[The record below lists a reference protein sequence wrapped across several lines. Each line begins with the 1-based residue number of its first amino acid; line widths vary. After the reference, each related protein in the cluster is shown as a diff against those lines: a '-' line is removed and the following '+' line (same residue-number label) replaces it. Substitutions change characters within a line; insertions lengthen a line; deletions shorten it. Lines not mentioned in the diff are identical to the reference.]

1 MTYFV
6 CQTCG
11 VQHAE
16 RADDPSRPP
25 ETCPVCDDER
35 QYVGH
40 LGQRWTTV
48 EELGRE
54 RKTELR
60 QVEPGLWA
68 IETQPSFAIGQRA
81 HLVQTPAGN
90 VIWESVSTISEPAL
104 ARVRELGGA
113 AAIAISHPHFYS
125 SMVEWSRALG
135 GVPIWLHAA
144 DREWVMRPDGAI
156 RFWEGETAEPVPGS
170 SLKLVRIG
178 GHFPGLQGLLWAGGA
193 EGRGALLCGDMPMV
207 AMDRR
212 WLSFMYSYPNL
223 IPLAPGEVRRIAE
236 TLAGLPF
243 DRLYGSWANR
253 VVERDARAAVGRSA
267 ERYLR
272 QVS

>member
-1 MTYFV
+1 
-6 CQTCG
+6 
-11 VQHAE
+11 
-16 RADDPSRPP
+16 
-25 ETCPVCDDER
+25 
-35 QYVGH
+35 
-40 LGQRWTTV
+40 
-48 EELGRE
+48 
-54 RKTELR
+54 
-60 QVEPGLWA
+60 
-68 IETQPSFAIGQRA
+68 
-81 HLVQTPAGN
+81 
-90 VIWESVSTISEPAL
+90 
-104 ARVRELGGA
+104 
-113 AAIAISHPHFYS
+113 
-125 SMVEWSRALG
+125 
-135 GVPIWLHAA
+135 
-144 DREWVMRPDGAI
+144 MRPDGAI
-156 RFWEGETAEPVPGS
+156 RFWEGETAEPLPGS
-170 SLKLVRIG
+170 GLTLVRIG